1 MTFKDN
7 SENDSGIKNEKHQQQ
22 KKSHMRTN
30 SQTNSDMRKK
40 DYKIFVNKDSSH
52 ENSKDKK
59 KQIA

>member
-1 MTFKDN
+1 MKTSTK
-7 SENDSGIKNEKHQQQ
+7 K

>member
-1 MTFKDN
+1 
-7 SENDSGIKNEKHQQQ
+7 
-22 KKSHMRTN
+22 MRTN

-40 DYKIFVNKDSSH
+40 RLHFANKDSSH

>member
-22 KKSHMRTN
+22 KKSHIRTN

-40 DYKIFVNKDSSH
+40 RL
-52 ENSKDKK
+52 
-59 KQIA
+59 

>member
-7 SENDSGIKNEKHQQQ
+7 SVILRIKNEKHQQQ

-40 DYKIFVNKDSSH
+40 RL
-52 ENSKDKK
+52 
-59 KQIA
+59 